1 MADSGQ
7 QETAADS
14 IPTAG
19 EATVEPGR
27 EHHVSSTV
35 DESASSEQSTVV
47 EQEGHAQLERV
58 VEEDDVETQANDD
71 PVTGDGGV
79 GDQGVK
85 STSDE
90 NTGVDDP
97 GTGMSEF
104 PKADES
110 AQKVDLA
117 AGEESGGTDGPSMAR
132 EPTAGEGGSEAKYD
146 SDMVKDEL
154 AKNFSTGVDKEDVM
168 AEGGD
173 ARVEGDDARV
183 EGDAVKAEGDV
194 ARDEGDA
201 VKAEGDVARDEGD
214 AVKAEGDVA
223 RVEDDAVKA
232 EGDVARDEGD
242 TVKAEGDV
250 ARVEGDAVKAEG
262 VSEPAGE
269 GEVGLSREELL
280 AHLREALATQEQ
292 LKALNAQYQH
302 KIAEYLA
309 KKKVSVPRL
318 LTLILQGCTVL
329 PHVCRQKRSMIPHAV

>member
-19 EATVEPGR
+19 EATVEPGK
-27 EHHVSSTV
+27 EHYVSSTV

-110 AQKVDLA
+110 AQKEDLA
-117 AGEESGGTDGPSMAR
+117 SGEESGGMDGPSMAR
-132 EPTAGEGGSEAKYD
+132 EPTGGEGGSEAKYD
-146 SDMVKDEL
+146 SDMVNDEL
-154 AKNFSTGVDKEDVM
+154 AKNFSTGVGKEDAM
-168 AEGGD
+168 T
-173 ARVEGDDARV
+173 EGDVTRV
-183 EGDAVKAEGDV
+183 EGDAV
-194 ARDEGDA
+194 RL
-201 VKAEGDVARDEGD
+201 
-214 AVKAEGDVA
+214 
-223 RVEDDAVKA
+223 RVMSQEL
-232 EGDVARDEGD
+232 
-242 TVKAEGDV
+242 
-250 ARVEGDAVKAEG
+250 RVM
-262 VSEPAGE
+262 
-269 GEVGLSREELL
+269 
-280 AHLREALATQEQ
+280 Q
-292 LKALNAQYQH
+292 
-302 KIAEYLA
+302 
-309 KKKVSVPRL
+309 
-318 LTLILQGCTVL
+318 
-329 PHVCRQKRSMIPHAV
+329 